1 MDLFSNEN
9 SIYVFILFLIAVLL
23 STLINGLFVKFSN
36 NLGMRNTGDGN
47 EPIIRWASTSKPAFG
62 GISFFILFLFS
73 FAVFAIFPA
82 KESDIIN
89 KKHLAVLLCST
100 IGFLIGLAD
109 DAYNTKPLLKFS
121 GQLLCA
127 IILLGAGIWIDI
139 SPSRIFNYIFT
150 IFWVIGIMNS
160 VNMLDNM
167 DGVVS
172 SISIVIILGIL
183 SVCALSGIYEPF
195 FFITSLGV
203 VAALLGFLFFNWN
216 PSKMYMGDTGSQFLG
231 AFLSAI
237 SILFIWNLRDT
248 QGPQYQIR
256 QFVAPMLIFIVP
268 LIDTTTVSI
277 RRMMRGHSPFVGGRD
292 HITHHL
298 AMMGVKDYFVCT
310 IYVLLSALSIGLF
323 LFLHFNNYET
333 KYLNPIAIGF
343 FMVLFI
349 IIQLMY
355 QKNAHRHQEKKDA

>member
-1 MDLFSNEN
+1 
-9 SIYVFILFLIAVLL
+9 
-23 STLINGLFVKFSN
+23 
-36 NLGMRNTGDGN
+36 
-47 EPIIRWASTSKPAFG
+47 
-62 GISFFILFLFS
+62 
-73 FAVFAIFPA
+73 
-82 KESDIIN
+82 
-89 KKHLAVLLCST
+89 
-100 IGFLIGLAD
+100 
-109 DAYNTKPLLKFS
+109 
-121 GQLLCA
+121 
-127 IILLGAGIWIDI
+127 
-139 SPSRIFNYIFT
+139 
-150 IFWVIGIMNS
+150 
-160 VNMLDNM
+160 MLDNM